1 MTEGFIH
8 TEFDNNEK
16 KHVSCAHCSTTF
28 LIEDL
33 QRTCGN
39 CFACS
44 GCLIYLCPV
53 CKSEIVVKP
62 MKPIGSRKR

>member
-1 MTEGFIH
+1 MNEELKH
-8 TEFDNNEK
+8 TEFQNDEET
-16 KHVSCAHCSTTF
+16 HVTCAHCSTTF

-44 GCLIYLCPV
+44 GCLIYVCSV
-53 CKSEIVVKP
+53 CKSEIVVKQ